1 MIKKIVF
8 IVMAVLLTGALFL
21 VPLPIEFKN

>member
-8 IVMAVLLTGALFL
+8 IVMAVLLTGAF
-21 VPLPIEFKN
+21 IFGAFDH